1 MANLIIL
8 VVVAAVVIFFS
19 ALLIKMHKQDFQKI
33 ERSITGSEE
42 FEP

>member
-1 MANLIIL
+1 MVNLIIL
-8 VVVAAVVIFFS
+8 VVVVAAVIIFSRLVI
-19 ALLIKMHKQDFQKI
+19 KWHNQYFQKI